1 MIKLTNLPLPTEAN
15 ISGIWSV
22 GRPSRRPCLKPN
34 CRRDACSTFPRQPF
48 LIFLLIS
55 AAALHAKEPVKPA
68 PPVVDP
74 TPAPSLRQEIN
85 SLEPTQIQKA
95 VETLQ
100 ANFLSSTSLDEASKQ
115 RALLEGL
122 IRRLAPGVTITA
134 PSPSLPPT
142 ETYPFLAEI
151 LDGRAGYLRP
161 GLLDAGTLSQMD
173 VALASFTAKK
183 IPSVILDLRAVPR
196 GSGFDDAAE
205 FAKRFCPKGKLLFS
219 IRKPSAKGE
228 RMLMSDKEPLFQG
241 ILVVLTDFDTSGA
254 AEALAATLR
263 ANAGAMIVGSDTSGE
278 AVEFSEFP
286 LGNGRVLRVA
296 VAEIVLPGNHTIFPG
311 GVKPDIAISLA
322 PNIQAEIFQVSREKG
337 VSQFVFDTG
346 RTRLSEAAL
355 VANTNP
361 EIESSEAQKEKGRL
375 VLHDTVLQRAV
386 DLVTAISFYK
396 K

>member
-1 MIKLTNLPLPTEAN
+1 MNLL
-15 ISGIWSV
+15 
-22 GRPSRRPCLKPN
+22 LKS
-34 CRRDACSTFPRQPF
+34 APF
-48 LIFLLIS
+48 LAVLFIA
-55 AAALHAKEPVKPA
+55 AAALHAKEPAKPA
-68 PPVVDP
+68 PDP

-85 SLEPTQIQKA
+85 ALDPAQIQKA

-100 ANFLSSTSLDEASKQ
+100 SNFLSPTSLDEGSKQ

-122 IRRLAPGVTITA
+122 IRRLSPGASISA
-134 PSPSLPPT
+134 PSDGHPPA
-142 ETYPFLAEI
+142 EPYPFLAEI
-151 LDGRAGYLRP
+151 LDGRAGYLRL
-161 GLLDAGTLSQMD
+161 GQLDADTLSQVD

-183 IPSVILDLRAVPR
+183 IPAVILDLRAVPH
-196 GSGFDDAAE
+196 GSAFDAAAD
-205 FAKRFCPKGKLLFS
+205 FAMRFCPKGKMLFS

-228 RMLMSDKEPLFQG
+228 RMFLSDKDPLFQG

-286 LGNGRVLRVA
+286 LGNGRVLRIA
-296 VAEIVLPGNHTIFPG
+296 VSEVVLPGNRAIFPG
-311 GVKPDIAISLA
+311 GVKPDIAISLT
-322 PNIQAEIFQVSREKG
+322 PNVQAEIFQASREKG

-346 RTRLSEAAL
+346 RVRMSEAAL

-361 EIESSEAQKEKGRL
+361 EIEGSPDAQKDKNRQA
-375 VLHDTVLQRAV
+375 LHDSVLQRAV
-386 DLVTAISFYK
+386 DLVTAISFFK